1 MKRRSFIYWFKLDL
15 MRVVFGLFIFVFETI
30 VIIGGL
36 RNLNGNGL
44 VVVVLGGII
53 LIVFVVGNY
62 VSYKKW
68 KNISK

>member
-1 MKRRSFIYWFKLDL
+1 MKRKGFIYWFKLDV
-15 MRVVFGLFIFVFETI
+15 MRVILGLFISILGTI

-36 RNLNGNGL
+36 RNLDGNGL
-44 VVVVLGGII
+44 SVVILGSVTLVVFI
-53 LIVFVVGNY
+53 LGNY